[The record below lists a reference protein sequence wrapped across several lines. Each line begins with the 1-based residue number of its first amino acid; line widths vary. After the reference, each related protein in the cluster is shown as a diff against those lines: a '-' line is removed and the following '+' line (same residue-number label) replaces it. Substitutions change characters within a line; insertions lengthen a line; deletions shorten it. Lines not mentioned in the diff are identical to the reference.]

1 MATQH
6 TQREA
11 QDTHRCRLDWGW
23 SGVRRAAAS
32 GDIVVIVDTLSF
44 STTAVT
50 AVQHGGVIYPCASQE
65 QAARVAQQAEAELA
79 VMRKEVPAK
88 GRFSLSPITFLALE
102 SGHKIAI
109 SSPNG
114 ATCCGYGAQAPAL
127 LVGTLINAQAIAA
140 ALATLLARE
149 PDLNAT
155 IIACGERWRTP
166 TEDGSL
172 RFAIEDYL
180 GAGAILSY
188 INYAMAPEARLC
200 RGAFLQ
206 TSSDIEAL
214 LWECNSGRELR
225 DMGFEEDV
233 RHAARLN
240 AYETV
245 PILQQDHLILFTVEA
260 TDQDE

>member
-1 MATQH
+1 MAAQH
-6 TQREA
+6 AQRKT
-11 QDTHRCRLDWGW
+11 QDTYRCRLDWGW

-44 STTAVT
+44 STTAIT
-50 AVQHGGVIYPCASQE
+50 AVQHGGIIYPCASQE
-65 QAARVAQQAEAELA
+65 QAARVAQQVGAELA

-88 GRFSLSPITFLALE
+88 GRFSLSPITFLTLE
-102 SGHKIAI
+102 SGCKIAI

-114 ATCCGYGAQAPAL
+114 ATCCGYGSQAPAL
-127 LVGTLINAQAIAA
+127 LVGTLINARAVA
-140 ALATLLARE
+140 ATLSELLERE

-155 IIACGERWRTP
+155 IIACGERWRIP

-172 RFAIEDYL
+172 RFASEDYL

-188 INYAMAPEARLC
+188 LNYAMAPEANLC

-206 TSSDIEAL
+206 ASNDIEAL
-214 LWECNSGRELR
+214 LWECNSGNELR

-245 PILQQDHLILFTVEA
+245 PILRQNRLIAFTAGA
-260 TDQDE
+260 TVQDE

>member
-1 MATQH
+1 VATQH
-6 TQREA
+6 TQHET
-11 QDTHRCRLDWGW
+11 QSTYRCRLDWGW
-23 SGVRRAAAS
+23 SGVRQATTR

-50 AVQHGGVIYPCASQE
+50 AVQHGGIIYPCSSQE
-65 QAARVAQQAEAELA
+65 QAARVAQQVGGELA
-79 VMRKEVPAK
+79 VMRKEVPAR
-88 GRFSLSPITFLALE
+88 GRFSLSPRTYLALE
-102 SGHKIAI
+102 PGCKIAI

-114 ATCCGYGAQAPAL
+114 ATCCGYGTQAPAL
-127 LVGTLINAQAIAA
+127 FVGTLINARAVAT
-140 ALATLLARE
+140 ALSQQLERE

-155 IIACGERWRTP
+155 VIACGERRRFP
-166 TEDGSL
+166 TEDGPL

-188 INYAMAPEARLC
+188 LNYETAPEASVC

-206 TSSDIEAL
+206 ASGDIEAH
-214 LWECNSGRELR
+214 LWECVSGRELR
-225 DMGFEEDV
+225 TIGFEEDV

-245 PILQQDHLILFTVEA
+245 PILQRDHLIPFTVEA
-260 TDQDE
+260 TGQDE